1 MDSQLSQFVE
11 LCFSNFFVFGDNS
24 YSLAFRLNWH
34 SFQDQSCVSRKSKI
48 SKWKKIND
56 SVLINYLITLFTT
69 ISLK

>member
-1 MDSQLSQFVE
+1 ME
-11 LCFSNFFVFGDNS
+11 LCFSNLLDFGELINS

-34 SFQDQSCVSRKSKI
+34 TFRNQSCVSGKCKIRNRK
-48 SKWKKIND
+48 KKD